1 LSLLSNL
8 LERRIARFFVA
19 YCAAG
24 WAVLE
29 VVDLLRENEIVA
41 GWAWRAA
48 FTLFLSGLPGALIV
62 SWFHGAK
69 GRQDVPRIERVLLSL
84 VAVFALVTTGLV
96 ARSGASSGNATTRAA
111 ALAPWQ
117 DPSRVAVLYF
127 DDRGG
132 GDAEF
137 LAQGLTE
144 ELIDE
149 LAGIEGLTVVSR
161 NGSRLF
167 RGIDASPDSVG
178 RTLEAGTL
186 VNGTVSVAAGQVR
199 VQVGLVNAWEG
210 SEYAGAE
217 VQQPLSE
224 IFALQDQLA
233 DTVALFLRRAVGREL
248 GLVRMRT
255 ATPVP
260 EAWGFVQRAQAAQE
274 DGAALALEHDPDGAD
289 RAFDRADALLAEA
302 EAADPDWVDPP
313 TRRGWLAYRR
323 SRLAGMDRTQYER
336 WITEG
341 SAHAERAL
349 TLAPADAAALDLR
362 GTLRY
367 WRYLLNLAADDDE
380 ADRLFHAAEDDF
392 RAAVASDPNRATAL
406 TSLSHLL
413 LAKGELAEA
422 KITAQRAYAS
432 DRFLENANLTLYRQF
447 QAAWDMG
454 DAVEARRPCDEGGQ
468 RFADDYRFHQCQL
481 MLLAFPGQRP
491 DIDRAWQHFEAFAQG
506 SPEAVAEVN
515 RSRGQMFVAMALAQA
530 GRPDSARAVALRART
545 GPDVDPLREVTQL
558 EAVVRIFLGE
568 DDEAVGLMAQYLAAN
583 PAAREGFRESVA
595 QNDLPWYLRDLTEN
609 PRFRSLL
616 GVS

>member
-1 LSLLSNL
+1 
-8 LERRIARFFVA
+8 
-19 YCAAG
+19 
-24 WAVLE
+24 
-29 VVDLLRENEIVA
+29 
-41 GWAWRAA
+41 
-48 FTLFLSGLPGALIV
+48 
-62 SWFHGAK
+62 
-69 GRQDVPRIERVLLSL
+69 
-84 VAVFALVTTGLV
+84 
-96 ARSGASSGNATTRAA
+96 
-111 ALAPWQ
+111 
-117 DPSRVAVLYF
+117 
-127 DDRGG
+127 
-132 GDAEF
+132 
-137 LAQGLTE
+137 
-144 ELIDE
+144 
-149 LAGIEGLTVVSR
+149 
-161 NGSRLF
+161 
-167 RGIDASPDSVG
+167 
-178 RTLEAGTL
+178 
-186 VNGTVSVAAGQVR
+186 
-199 VQVGLVNAWEG
+199 
-210 SEYAGAE
+210 
-217 VQQPLSE
+217 
-224 IFALQDQLA
+224 
-233 DTVALFLRRAVGREL
+233 
-248 GLVRMRT
+248 MRT

-274 DGAALALEHDPDGAD
+274 DGAALALEHDLAGAD

-302 EAADPDWVDPP
+302 EAADPGWVEPP

-323 SRLAGMDRTQYER
+323 SRLGGMDRTQYER
-336 WITEG
+336 WITVG

-349 TLAPADAAALDLR
+349 SLAPADAAALDLR

-367 WRYLLNLAADDDE
+367 WRYLLNLAADGDE

-454 DAVEARRPCDEGGQ
+454 DAVEATRPCDEGGR

-491 DIDRAWQHFEAFAQG
+491 DIDRAWQHFEAFAHG